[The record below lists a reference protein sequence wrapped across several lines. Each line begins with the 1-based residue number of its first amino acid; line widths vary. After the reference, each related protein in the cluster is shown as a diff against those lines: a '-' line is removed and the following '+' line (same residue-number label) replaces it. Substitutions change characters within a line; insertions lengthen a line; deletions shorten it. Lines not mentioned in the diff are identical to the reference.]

1 MEVEGLAVD
10 LCLLRAVD
18 GVHHDALAV
27 GSMEHHIALCVV
39 ARDGDGLFASER
51 NFGHSGGIASPDWTD
66 GEAEA
71 IVATA
76 HLVALERTTLT
87 AAGTAETR
95 HFGVEVEGRCRRS
108 SRAGRDGVPQ
118 RAAAGSTEGR
128 SRHDAVGNEGCTVA

>member
-10 LCLLRAVD
+10 LCLLRAID

-27 GSMEHHIALCVV
+27 GGMEHHAALCVV

-51 NFGHSGGIASPDWTD
+51 NFGHSGGIASLDWTD

-95 HFGVEVEGRCRRS
+95 HFGVEVEVGAIALHELVGMGCHRELLLAPR
-108 SRAGRDGVPQ
+108 
-118 RAAAGSTEGR
+118 EGR